1 MWTALQ
7 KRQVP
12 ELLEYLEDNS
22 PNTSSIIANIEYATT
37 VYSPYVMRSGRYFVY
52 KFNGRIDGMIAIY
65 NDGNA
70 FVYTHNLDAQA
81 ASKKILIKSKFHS
94 VWGLSNWLPNLR
106 TLSANIGMQMDS
118 RELIT
123 MVRDKYSPLPEV
135 KYELMRIDQ
144 KFNLSKYIPFI
155 KLCLYEG
162 FGFKPHSRDLK
173 KRMRE
178 RTSDEPYFLL
188 YDNKTPVSQCHIQS
202 ISQSYGYIAGI
213 CTPRMFRRKGYAR
226 QITARACRFIESKGR
241 NSALTVNR
249 TNFNAIKLYR
259 SLGFASVDRM
269 QVYMRARSFTGDE
282 NE

>member
-1 MWTALQ
+1 MWTVLQ

-12 ELLEYLEDNS
+12 ELLEYLEQNS
-22 PNTSSIIANIEYATT
+22 PNTSSIIANIRFATT
-37 VYSPYVMRSGRYFVY
+37 VYTPYVMRSGHYFVY

-70 FVYTHNLDAQA
+70 FIYTHNFDAQA
-81 ASKKILIKSKFHS
+81 ASVKILIKSKFHS
-94 VWGLSNWLPNLR
+94 VWGLSDWLPNLR
-106 TLSANIGMQMDS
+106 SLSANIGMQMDA
-118 RELIT
+118 RELVT
-123 MVRDKYSPLPEV
+123 MVRDRHAPLPEP

-144 KFNLSKYIPFI
+144 KFNLSRYVSFI

-178 RTSDEPYFLL
+178 RTADEPYFLL

-202 ISQSYGYIAGI
+202 LSQSYGYIAGI
-213 CTPRMFRRKGYAR
+213 CTPRMYRRKGYAK
-226 QITARACRFIESKGR
+226 QITARACRFIEGHGR
-241 NSALTVNR
+241 MSALTVNV
-249 TNFNAIKLYR
+249 TNTNAIELYKT
-259 SLGFASVDRM
+259 LGFASVDKM
-269 QVYMRARSFTGDE
+269 QVYMKARSFTGDE